1 MKIKTPTANTSTRF
15 SLRLAPVLLIAVLLL
30 LGLRQTQAN
39 TIALSFASHSN
50 EVDQSNITFG
60 WAFSLSNS
68 IQVTDLGFWDSNNGD
83 GLGESHI
90 ITIWTSSGIQVAQG
104 IVPAGT
110 AGSLIDGF
118 RYVSLLSSVMLGAGD
133 YVIGGYS
140 QNSSDS
146 YAYAAS
152 GITTAA
158 GVTYT
163 GDRQGNGNAMPTLS
177 GGSNGMFGPN
187 FQFGSGSIASVP
199 EASSTWR
206 LLLFAAAV
214 VAGSNLL
221 LRKPA

>member
-1 MKIKTPTANTSTRF
+1 M
-15 SLRLAPVLLIAVLLL
+15 
-30 LGLRQTQAN
+30 
-39 TIALSFASHSN
+39 
-50 EVDQSNITFG
+50 
-60 WAFSLSNS
+60 
-68 IQVTDLGFWDSNNGD
+68 
-83 GLGESHI
+83 
-90 ITIWTSSGIQVAQG
+90 AQG

-118 RYVSLLSSVMLGAGD
+118 RYVSLLSSVMLAAGD

-187 FQFGSGSIASVP
+187 FQFGDGSVAPVP
-199 EASSTWR
+199 ESSSTFV
-206 LLLFAAAV
+206 LLLLLVAAIF
-214 VAGSNLL
+214 GLK
-221 LRKPA
+221 LRFTKQA